1 MRAMPNLFVAI
12 SMLVLGLGGCAA
24 APTQPTEAYPV
35 WWSPDLGV
43 GSLDQIDA
51 LLAKTIPKD
60 QQYFAMKFD
69 WKRVYKDA
77 LYDEDRP
84 ELGFDFYME
93 KVNVEQHLVDNCLSF
108 FKWFETRFNADGYDA
123 FQLQVSLSGYCYALR
138 ALKTARPARISYVR
152 DFAFGDDAMDH
163 IPAMVGAGWEC
174 RTIDELVEANRW
186 GLSWS
191 DYLDDEPGDD
201 ALDPKVRADNDTSFT
216 VEFLFPESQDEV
228 YIEIHITI
236 MGRGDFNG
244 DGIDDLLMGR
254 DWKNM
259 ILGSHTS
266 ARYLVMRRKRDDA
279 LRVVDVLGPGPWE
292 GLKCVPRT
300 QDLLP
305 E

>member
-51 LLAKTIPKD
+51 LLAKTIPND

-108 FKWFETRFNADGYDA
+108 FKWFETGFKSDGYDA
-123 FQLQVSLSGYCYALR
+123 FQLQLSLSGYCYTLR
-138 ALKTARPARISYVR
+138 ALKIARPARTSHVR
-152 DFAFGDDAMDH
+152 DFAFGNDAMDLL
-163 IPAMVGAGWEC
+163 PVMVGRGWEC
-174 RTIDELVEANRW
+174 RDINKMLEANRR
-186 GLSWS
+186 GVSWS
-191 DYLDDEPGDD
+191 EHLYDALGDD
-201 ALDPKVRADNDTSFT
+201 VPDYKVRAENDTSLT
-216 VEFLFPESQDEV
+216 VERIFPKRQDEV
-228 YIEIHITI
+228 TSVTRITI
-236 MGRGDFNG
+236 YGRGDFSG
-244 DGIDDLLMGR
+244 DGIDDLLMGW
-254 DWKNM
+254 DWKDM
-259 ILGSHTS
+259 ILGPH
-266 ARYLVMRRKRDDA
+266 AAALYLVTRRERDDA

-292 GLKCVPRT
+292 GLKCVPKT
-300 QDLLP
+300 KELMP